1 MLDLGW
7 SEIMV
12 IGAIAIIV
20 VGPNEMPKVIRTITN
35 IFSKIKT
42 FSNDFFDAMNDIAN
56 QENYNEIISELKKSN
71 SELEKNIKDSNLSIY
86 NAVEDEYNNNNKKT
100 KNIKYKNKKK

>member
-20 VGPNEMPKVIRTITN
+20 IGPDEMPKVIKTITN
-35 IFSKIKT
+35 IFSKIK
-42 FSNDFFDAMNDIAN
+42 
-56 QENYNEIISELKKSN
+56 K
-71 SELEKNIKDSNLSIY
+71 
-86 NAVEDEYNNNNKKT
+86 
-100 KNIKYKNKKK
+100 

>member
-7 SEIMV
+7 SEIMI

-20 VGPNEMPKVIRTITN
+20 VGPNEMPKVIRAITN
-35 IFSKIKT
+35 IFFKIKT

-86 NAVEDEYNNNNKKT
+86 NAVEDEYNKKT